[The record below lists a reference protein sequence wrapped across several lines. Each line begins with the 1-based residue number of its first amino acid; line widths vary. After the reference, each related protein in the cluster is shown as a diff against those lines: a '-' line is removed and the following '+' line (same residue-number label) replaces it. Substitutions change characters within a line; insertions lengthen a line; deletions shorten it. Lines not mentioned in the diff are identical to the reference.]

1 MVEKEDIQSQ
11 GFTLLEL
18 IIALTILTLVTLIV
32 GSGLKIAMNAWDK
45 GEFETEETQRLRILS
60 GMLSYQLKSAYPYT
74 IKTEDGEEVIFTGTR
89 DSLLFV
95 TTVAD
100 REMGGLKWV
109 KYTYRDGNLFYNE
122 GILPDKELEKSIE
135 DDGEIIDTEINRVEF
150 EYLDQE
156 GEWKDSWEEE
166 DSLPQAVRV
175 SIGYFHPFRV
185 NIAMGVGEGEGEEE
199 RS

>member
-1 MVEKEDIQSQ
+1 MVEREDIQLQ

-32 GSGLKIAMNAWDK
+32 GSGLRITIRAWDK
-45 GEFETEETQRLRILS
+45 GELETGQTQRLRILS
-60 GMLSYQLKSAYPYT
+60 GMLSYQLKSAYPYV
-74 IKTEDGEEVIFTGTR
+74 IKTEDREGIVFTGTK

-109 KYTYRDGNLFYNE
+109 KYTYKDGNLFYNE
-122 GILPDKELEKSIE
+122 GLLPDKELEKTTE
-135 DDGEIIDTEINRVEF
+135 DDGDIIDTEINKVEF

-166 DSLPQAVRV
+166 ETLPQAVRI
-175 SIGYFHPFRV
+175 SIGYFQPFRV
-185 NIAMGVGEGEGEEE
+185 NIAMGIGEGVDEDK
-199 RS
+199 S

>member
-1 MVEKEDIQSQ
+1 MSERENIQLQ

-32 GSGLKIAMNAWDK
+32 ASGLRIAIKAWDK

-60 GMLSYQLKSAYPYT
+60 GMFSYQLKSAYPYK
-74 IKTEDGEEVIFTGTR
+74 IKTEDGENIVFMGTKN
-89 DSLLFV
+89 SLLFV

-109 KYTYRDGNLFYNE
+109 KYTYKEGNLFYNE
-122 GILPDKELEKSIE
+122 GILPDKELEKTTE
-135 DDGEIIDTEINRVEF
+135 DDGEIIDTEINKMEF

-156 GEWKDSWEEE
+156 GEWKDSWEDEE
-166 DSLPQAVRV
+166 SLPQAVRV
-175 SIGYFHPFRV
+175 SIGYFQPFKV
-185 NIAMGVGEGEGEEE
+185 NIAMGIEE
-199 RS
+199 RDEDRS

>member
-1 MVEKEDIQSQ
+1 VVEREDNQLQ

-32 GSGLKIAMNAWDK
+32 GSGLRIAIRAWDK
-45 GEFETEETQRLRILS
+45 GELETEETQRLRILS

-74 IKTEDGEEVIFTGTR
+74 IKTEDGEEIVFSGTKNT
-89 DSLLFV
+89 LLFV

-109 KYTYRDGNLFYNE
+109 KYTYKDGNLFYNE
-122 GILPDKELEKSIE
+122 GLLPDKELEKTTE
-135 DDGEIIDTEINRVEF
+135 DDGDIIDTEINKMEF

-156 GEWKDSWEEE
+156 GEWKDSWEDEG
-166 DSLPQAVRV
+166 SLPQAVRI
-175 SIGYFHPFRV
+175 SIGYFQPFRV
-185 NIAMGVGEGEGEEE
+185 NIAMGIEEGVGED